1 MKRQEITAI
10 FGREHQEMKM
20 PVSHLTPGMRL
31 LRPVYGLRGQLLL
44 NRGVELTSSYIEA
57 LQKHRVLAVSIES
70 VPDLDDIVAENTLE
84 ERIRAQA
91 MVSIKKWTES
101 RKRSVEFSS
110 VVDTVGSI
118 ISEILSGKTPSG
130 GLAEISAADVYTF
143 AHSVD
148 VCAFAVFLG
157 VNYGYKKNAL
167 LRLGIGSILHDLG
180 KVKVNPDILNKT
192 SSLTEEEYEEIKRHP
207 AMGYDMLLDDASRHL
222 SDSSLEIVLGHHE
235 RHNGRGYPRGL
246 AGDEISDMVAICA
259 ISDVYNAMTT
269 DRVYRKALPVNEVY
283 EMITGLGDI
292 NFKHDL
298 IKLLQSSV
306 YPYPVETLVMLS
318 TGQTGLITGN
328 NRNLPLRPIVA
339 ILNTSEKLDLS
350 RELSVVIERTLTA
363 DEAASVII
371 KGALTTRHNSVIPV
385 SGFKNI
391 SE

>member
-1 MKRQEITAI
+1 
-10 FGREHQEMKM
+10 MKM
-20 PVSHLTPGMRL
+20 PVSHLASGMRL

-70 VPDLDDIVAENTLE
+70 MPDLDDIVAENTLE
-84 ERIRAQA
+84 ERIRAHA
-91 MVSIKKWTES
+91 MVSIKKWAES
-101 RKRSVEFSS
+101 RKRSAEFSS

-118 ISEILSGKTPSG
+118 INEILSGKTPSG

-148 VCAFAVFLG
+148 VCAFSIFLG
-157 VNYGYKKNAL
+157 INHGYKKNAL

-192 SSLTEEEYEEIKRHP
+192 SSLTAEEYEEIKHHP
-207 AMGYDMLLDDASRHL
+207 VMGYDMLLNDASRHM

-235 RHNGRGYPRGL
+235 RHNGKGYPRGL
-246 AGDEISDMVAICA
+246 MGDEISDMVAICA
-259 ISDVYNAMTT
+259 LSDVYNAMTT

-283 EMITGLGDI
+283 EMITGLSDI
-292 NFKHDL
+292 NFQHEL
-298 IKLLQSSV
+298 IKLLQSCV

-318 TGQTGLITGN
+318 TGQAGLVTAN
-328 NRNLPLRPIVA
+328 NRNLPLRPVVTV
-339 ILNTSEKLDLS
+339 LQTEEKIDLS

-363 DEAASVII
+363 DEAATAIVQGVLA
-371 KGALTTRHNSVIPV
+371 KNSHSSIIPV
-385 SGFKNI
+385 SGFKDNLKYKN
-391 SE
+391 EEE